1 MNNHLVEVSPDS
13 PIEQKDRIN
22 YTQLN
27 SQIAFLNI
35 GEGSQPEISLQDD
48 DYTSDQIESLI
59 KRFSERLR
67 KYRE

>member
-27 SQIAFLNI
+27 NQIAFPNI
-35 GEGSQPEISLQDD
+35 GEGSQHEISLQDD
-48 DYTSDQIESLI
+48 DYTSNQIESLI